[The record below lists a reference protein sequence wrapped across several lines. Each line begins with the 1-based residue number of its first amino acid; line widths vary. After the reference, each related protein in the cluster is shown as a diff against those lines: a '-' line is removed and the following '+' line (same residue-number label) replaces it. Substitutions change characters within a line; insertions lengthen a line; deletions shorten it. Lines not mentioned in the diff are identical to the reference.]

1 MTSSLQYL
9 LRVST
14 DRTTVARKWNGIT
27 AGLVVAPGGGNRH
40 RRCSGNQSE
49 AEALIPVLF
58 HLFLSVSQHSAHF
71 GNCAADVTAGGGG
84 FIVS

>member
-1 MTSSLQYL
+1 VCQPIGPRSLG
-9 LRVST
+9 
-14 DRTTVARKWNGIT
+14 NGMELQH
-27 AGLVVAPGGGNRH
+27 GLVVAPGGGNRYG
-40 RRCSGNQSE
+40 RCSGNRSE

-71 GNCAADVTAGGGG
+71 GNCAADVTAGGGV